1 MLSKLYEKY
10 GDDPLFRD
18 AMESFFRNMLET
30 KKLTPEQ
37 LRDLF
42 GVKFLPEQVREMVME
57 DIEEA
62 QEALELKKYLEE
74 NEDKVYKFLT
84 QVT

>member
-1 MLSKLYEKY
+1 MLSRLYEKY

-18 AMESFFRNMLET
+18 AMESFFRNMLEA

-37 LRDLF
+37 LGEIL
-42 GVKFLPEQVREMVME
+42 GVKFLPKQVREMVME

-62 QEALELKKYLEE
+62 QEGLKLKKYLEE